1 MNAKPDPGA
10 IHRRGSMP
18 MRRNSPFVRGLVL
31 AALVAA
37 FSTLGSPG
45 FAQRGENPFAP
56 MIGSWSG
63 AGTLSLSNGTRE
75 RIRCRASYR
84 PDGAASGLT
93 LELRC
98 ASDSYRFELQS
109 NVSHNGGDLS
119 GTWSEATRGAS
130 GAISGTVSRGRIQA
144 RATSPA
150 FSALLAMN
158 TSGSR
163 QSISIQSPGSELEAV
178 NINLSRNR

>member
-1 MNAKPDPGA
+1 
-10 IHRRGSMP
+10 MP
-18 MRRNSPFVRGLVL
+18 MRRNAPFVRAFVL

-37 FSTLGSPG
+37 FSTLGSQG
-45 FAQRGENPFAP
+45 FAQRGENPFGP

-84 PDGAASGLT
+84 PDGGAASLA

-150 FSALLAMN
+150 FSALLALN

-178 NINLSRNR
+178 NINLSRSR

>member
-1 MNAKPDPGA
+1 MNTQPNPGGM
-10 IHRRGSMP
+10 HSKGSMP
-18 MRRNSPFVRGLVL
+18 MRRNWPFVKGLL
-31 AALVAA
+31 FAGLVAA
-37 FSTLGSPG
+37 FSTLASQG

-84 PDGAASGLT
+84 PDGAASSLA

-109 NVSHNGGDLS
+109 NVSHNGSDLS
-119 GTWSEATRGAS
+119 GTWSEATRGAGGS
-130 GAISGTVSRGRIQA
+130 ISGTVSRGRIQA

-150 FSALLAMN
+150 FSALLAMS

-178 NINLSRNR
+178 NISLSRSR